1 MEASSEINFEI
12 KTGNGLMTRSISFTI
27 NDETEKLLLA
37 LSSSWKKDPIELAK
51 ALFIEEL
58 TANMAG
64 SHGIP
69 YLRRYMYRDANVYF
83 TKVEIAVR
91 EREMEAYWQSPDG
104 QAVKKVQQENLER
117 FKSST
122 NKMTKVQTGNS

>member
-12 KTGNGLMTRSISFTI
+12 QTGNSLMTRSISFTI
-27 NDETEKLLLA
+27 SDETEKLLLA

-51 ALFIEEL
+51 ALFVEEL

-69 YLRRYMYRDANVYF
+69 HLRRYIYRDANVYF
-83 TKVEIAVR
+83 TKEELAVR
-91 EREMEAYWQSPDG
+91 EREMEAYWQSPES
-104 QAVKKVQQENLER
+104 QAVRKEQQENLEI

-122 NKMTKVQTGNS
+122 NKMSKDQIGSS

>member
-1 MEASSEINFEI
+1 MA
-12 KTGNGLMTRSISFTI
+12 RSIHFTI
-27 NDETEKLLLA
+27 DDEQEVLLLA
-37 LSSSWKKDPIELAK
+37 LASGWKKDPIEIAK
-51 ALFIEEL
+51 ALFVEEL

-83 TKVEIAVR
+83 TKEELEVR
-91 EREMEAYWQSPDG
+91 AREMEAYWQSPEG
-104 QAVKKVQQENLER
+104 QVVRKEQQENLER

-122 NKMTKVQTGNS
+122 NNMSKVQSGNQ